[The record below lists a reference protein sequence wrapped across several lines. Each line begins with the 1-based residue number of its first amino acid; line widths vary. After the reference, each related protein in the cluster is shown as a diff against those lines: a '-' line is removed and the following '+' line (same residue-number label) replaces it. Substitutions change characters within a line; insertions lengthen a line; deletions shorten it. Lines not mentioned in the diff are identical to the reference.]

1 MSERQT
7 SDGSV
12 AVEVLTPARVA
23 RIPAPG
29 GNAPVQVKFSPDGWL
44 VTFLYSEE
52 GTLVRELWAFDPQ
65 TGKRELLLRPPGEG
79 VTDANVSREEALRRE
94 RQRER
99 GFGVTSYSWSQK
111 GDTLLVPVRA
121 ALCVQHGTDGPLRK
135 VTDENPPCIDPQLN
149 REGTAVAFVREGELF
164 WLDLIKEGA
173 EPRRLTF
180 DATPPGER
188 EQLVTNGLAEFVA
201 QEEMGRSHGFWWSPD
216 GSTIAFEQA
225 DNSPVTAYTI
235 VHQGEDTVDSETHR
249 YPFAGEANA
258 AVRIGCVSAEGGDAT
273 WLPLEGVTGGDG
285 YLARVNWAPDGT
297 LLVQVISRDQRSL
310 ELRRIDPR
318 ARSSVMLITETSAD
332 WINLNDDL
340 RCVTLNEDDEAGTN
354 RHEIL
359 WSSEQSGTRQLYLC
373 DADGH
378 LLRQLTAG
386 PWPVDGVLD
395 VDAKQRVVY
404 FLGSESPLES
414 HVYRV
419 GLDSGEPERLTHTA
433 GIHNGVFS
441 PDHTRWAESVNSLE
455 SPPTLSLR
463 AADGEAIRQIFRVE
477 DPEIERLALCPPEL
491 VTVPARDGATLYGAI
506 YRPPS
511 VVPGD
516 RLPVLVNVYGGP
528 HVQTVTN
535 SWGMTAD
542 LRAQFLAREGFV
554 VFKLDNRGSARRGHR
569 FETPIFLNMGGIEV
583 QDQVDGV
590 RFLSTLPEAD
600 TSRVGIY
607 GWSYGG
613 YITLRC
619 LVKAPDVFKAGVSGA
634 PVTSWDGYDTFYT
647 ERYMDTPLNNQ
658 EGYRE
663 SAVMIHAPALRGR
676 VLLLHGM
683 LDENV
688 HFRHTARLINA
699 MNEANKPYDLGIFPG
714 ERHGPRNEAQ
724 RAALE
729 RRLADFFNE
738 HV

>member
-1 MSERQT
+1 
-7 SDGSV
+7 
-12 AVEVLTPARVA
+12 
-23 RIPAPG
+23 
-29 GNAPVQVKFSPDGWL
+29 
-44 VTFLYSEE
+44 
-52 GTLVRELWAFDPQ
+52 
-65 TGKRELLLRPPGEG
+65 
-79 VTDANVSREEALRRE
+79 
-94 RQRER
+94 
-99 GFGVTSYSWSQK
+99 
-111 GDTLLVPVRA
+111 
-121 ALCVQHGTDGPLRK
+121 
-135 VTDENPPCIDPQLN
+135 
-149 REGTAVAFVREGELF
+149 
-164 WLDLIKEGA
+164 
-173 EPRRLTF
+173 
-180 DATPPGER
+180 
-188 EQLVTNGLAEFVA
+188 
-201 QEEMGRSHGFWWSPD
+201 MGRSHGFWWSPD

-235 VHQGEDTVDSETHR
+235 VHQGEDTVNNETHR

-258 AVRIGCVSAEGGDAT
+258 AVRIGCVPAEGGDAT

-340 RCVTLNEDDEAGTN
+340 RCVPLNEDDEAGTN

-386 PWPVDGVLD
+386 PWPVDRVLD

-455 SPPTLSLR
+455 SPPVLTLR
-463 AADGEAIRQIFRVE
+463 TAGGEPIWEIFRVA

-511 VVPGD
+511 MAAGE
-516 RLPVLVNVYGGP
+516 RYPVLLSVYGGP

-542 LRAQFLAREGFV
+542 LRAQFLGAGRVRRLQARQPRQCPARPPLRDAHLPQYGRH
-554 VFKLDNRGSARRGHR
+554 RGAG
-569 FETPIFLNMGGIEV
+569 PG
-583 QDQVDGV
+583 
-590 RFLSTLPEAD
+590 
-600 TSRVGIY
+600 
-607 GWSYGG
+607 GWS
-613 YITLRC
+613 
-619 LVKAPDVFKAGVSGA
+619 
-634 PVTSWDGYDTFYT
+634 
-647 ERYMDTPLNNQ
+647 PLSI
-658 EGYRE
+658 Y
-663 SAVMIHAPALRGR
+663 AARGR
-676 VLLLHGM
+676 HVAGWDLRLELRRLHHSP
-683 LDENV
+683 L
-688 HFRHTARLINA
+688 
-699 MNEANKPYDLGIFPG
+699 PG
-714 ERHGPRNEAQ
+714 EGPRRVQ
-724 RAALE
+724 SGRL
-729 RRLADFFNE
+729 RRSGD
-738 HV
+738 